1 MTGGLYIEPEAEA
14 ELEQAADRY
23 EESVPGLGLEFL
35 TEMRERTRDVLN
47 APHRFP
53 PFGGVEGVQCAH
65 AVGRFP
71 HLVIYMVLADTVHIL
86 AYMHPRQRP
95 GYWAQRAPS
104 S

>member
-1 MTGGLYIEPEAEA
+1 MTARLYIEPEAEA
-14 ELEQAADRY
+14 ELEHAADRY

-35 TEMRERTRDVLN
+35 AEMRLRTSEVLD

-53 PFGGVEGVQCAH
+53 PYGGVHGVQCAH

-71 HLVIYMVLADTVHIL
+71 HLVVYMVVEDVVHVL

-95 GYWAQRAPS
+95 GYWLGRLASR
-104 S
+104 